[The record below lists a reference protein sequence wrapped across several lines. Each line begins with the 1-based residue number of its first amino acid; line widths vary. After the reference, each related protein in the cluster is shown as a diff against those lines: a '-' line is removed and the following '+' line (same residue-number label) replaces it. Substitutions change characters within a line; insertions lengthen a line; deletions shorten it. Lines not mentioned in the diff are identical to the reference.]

1 MRKDNVLRISIDD
14 YYVEILLTKLPEL
27 PRKNVR
33 KIFTLLHDPRNLF
46 CADASCVAESIS
58 AWVQASKRAWENAS
72 RQYTNEWRL
81 VNRRSRSAKNLEI
94 LKNNRRLKNN
104 VKRAKAR
111 HDRWVALQAM
121 QAEIEKGS

>member
-14 YYVEILLTKLPEL
+14 YYAEILLTKLPEL
-27 PRKNVR
+27 PRKNIR

-58 AWVQASKRAWENAS
+58 AWVQASKRVWENSS

-94 LKNNRRLKNN
+94 LKNN

>member
-14 YYVEILLTKLPEL
+14 YYAEILLTKLPEL
-27 PRKNVR
+27 PRKNIR

-46 CADASCVAESIS
+46 CADASCVAESIR
-58 AWVQASKRAWENAS
+58 AWVQASKRAWENSS

-104 VKRAKAR
+104 VKRAKAW

>member
-14 YYVEILLTKLPEL
+14 YYAEILLTKLPEL

-46 CADASCVAESIS
+46 YDDASGVAESIS
-58 AWVQASKRAWENAS
+58 AWVQASKRAWEGTS

-81 VNRRSRSAKNLEI
+81 VNRRSRSVKSLEI

-111 HDRWVALQAM
+111 HDRWVALQAIL
-121 QAEIEKGS
+121 AETKKGS

>member
-14 YYVEILLTKLPEL
+14 YYAEILLTKLPEL
-27 PRKNVR
+27 PRKNIR

-46 CADASCVAESIS
+46 CADAACVAESIS
-58 AWVQASKRAWENAS
+58 AWVQASKRAWENS
-72 RQYTNEWRL
+72 RRQYTNEWRL

>member
-58 AWVQASKRAWENAS
+58 AWAQASKRAWEDTS

-81 VNRRSRSAKNLEI
+81 VNRRSRSVKSLEI
-94 LKNNRRLKNN
+94 LKNN

-111 HDRWVALQAM
+111 HDRWVALQAIL
-121 QAEIEKGS
+121 AETKKGS

>member
-14 YYVEILLTKLPEL
+14 YYAEILLTKLPEL

-46 CADASCVAESIS
+46 CADTSCVAESIS

-72 RQYTNEWRL
+72 RQYANEWRL